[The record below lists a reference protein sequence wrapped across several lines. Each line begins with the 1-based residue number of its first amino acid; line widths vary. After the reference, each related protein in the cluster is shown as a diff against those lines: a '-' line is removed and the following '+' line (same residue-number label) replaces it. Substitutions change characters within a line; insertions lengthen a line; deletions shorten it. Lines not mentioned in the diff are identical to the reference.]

1 MTYKAFQDWYHE
13 AHIKHLLLYEYQG
26 NLVSPPFATEL
37 CKDYSKV
44 LVWNKKQHYYINLD
58 LPPVTSKTN
67 AVVKANGSLWLI
79 PYGIYDEF
87 NIVVELKN
95 DSVIYHNIDRKGKGQ
110 FYSAATDGNS
120 VFSFPLGYEETGYGI
135 YIKDN
140 KVYTVDFDKQG
151 HIKLHM
157 GCVYAN
163 GRFWSMPRS
172 DTEGYIDLMS
182 FDGRQFEKF
191 PVVGI
196 NPLITRKYTDLTVVN
211 NTLYALPFGETAGL
225 NEIVE
230 FDIELKKFTLHAIPG
245 PDFAKKYNASVLVN
259 DKIIG
264 VPYGDEHCN
273 DSNLGIVFDTVT
285 KSITQF
291 DIGIAYGGK
300 YRYRSG
306 ISYKDY
312 AYFFPA
318 GTPSCPI
325 IKIDQNG
332 NIKGKLQLKN
342 TMVGRPIIYIDKI
355 YVMCYD
361 INLKNQ
367 YIISIDENLHHR
379 IEFNL

>member
-13 AHIKHLLLYEYQG
+13 ADIKHLLLCEYQG
-26 NLVSPPFATEL
+26 NLISPPFATEL

-44 LVWNKKQHYYINLD
+44 LVWNKEQHYYIDLE

-67 AVVKANGSLWLI
+67 AVLEASGSLWLI

-110 FYSAATDGNS
+110 FYSAATDGES
-120 VFSFPLGYEETGYGI
+120 VFSFPLGYEKTSYGI
-135 YIKDN
+135 YINDR
-140 KVYTVDFDKQG
+140 KVSSVDFDKQE
-151 HIKLHM
+151 HTKLHM

-172 DTEGYIDLMS
+172 DTAGYIDLVS
-182 FDGRQFEKF
+182 FDGCRFEKF

-196 NPLITRKYTDLTVVN
+196 NPSITRKYTDLIAVDDI
-211 NTLYALPFGETAGL
+211 LYALPFGETAGL

-230 FDIELKKFTLHAIPG
+230 FNTNLKQFTLHAISG

-264 VPYGDEHCN
+264 VPYGDEYCN
-273 DSNLGIVFDTVT
+273 DSNLGVVFDTVT
-285 KSITQF
+285 KSIKQF
-291 DIGIAYGGK
+291 DIGITHGGK

-306 ISYKDY
+306 ISYKDC

-325 IKIDQNG
+325 IKIDQDG
-332 NIKGKLQLKN
+332 NIKGKLQLEDI
-342 TMVGRPIIYIDKI
+342 MIGRPIIYLDKI

-361 INLKNQ
+361 INSKNQ
-367 YIISIDENLHHR
+367 YIISVDQDLDHR
-379 IEFNL
+379 IEFKL